1 MNNFSVIRKHEQIQL
16 EKYTN
21 TVRKGLLY
29 SPGILWATSDLSST
43 IKVEVR
49 QTNKQTT
56 NTTLSLLLTS
66 LYYLTMKTAVFAFF
80 GLVATALS
88 AKVDIET
95 LKGVMAHGHGE
106 VTSAAAADGHSGAA
120 SGAVDGHG
128 HVLGMAQPGGALS
141 GALSSP
147 YL

>member
-1 MNNFSVIRKHEQIQL
+1 
-16 EKYTN
+16 
-21 TVRKGLLY
+21 
-29 SPGILWATSDLSST
+29 
-43 IKVEVR
+43 
-49 QTNKQTT
+49 
-56 NTTLSLLLTS
+56 
-66 LYYLTMKTAVFAFF
+66 MKTAVFAFF

-95 LKGVMAHGHGE
+95 LKGVMAHGHGP
-106 VTSAAAADGHSGAA
+106 VTSAAGADGHSGAA

-128 HVLGMAQPGGALS
+128 AVMGLAHPGGALS